1 MFLFHSQSD
10 LKTGFSIF
18 NSYRPLHLIFTGPI
32 NLPIPH
38 FFQCL
43 INVSPAKSLT
53 YNQIGYVFLI
63 TSNTKCSPAFS
74 RLFLISLSLTA
85 VHVTSHPFLLHL
97 PHLTLEQPVS
107 CTYSISTHTRPLT
120 GITEESQHN
129 ILSC

>member
-1 MFLFHSQSD
+1 MFLFRSQSD
-10 LKTGFSIF
+10 LKKDFSIF
-18 NSYRPLHLIFTGPI
+18 NSYRPLHLIFTDPI
-32 NLPIPH
+32 NLPFPH
-38 FFQCL
+38 FFRCL

-53 YNQIGYVFLI
+53 YNQIGCIFLI
-63 TSNTKCSPAFS
+63 MSNTKCFPAFS
-74 RLFLISLSLTA
+74 RLFLIYPSLTA

-107 CTYSISTHTRPLT
+107 CTCSTSTHIRPLT